1 LEPIPY
7 KKVDEEIIKQYNY
20 LKSLD
25 LSFGWRIHKFWIWFY
40 SLAIAAVVILYV
52 ATDSNT
58 LITLKVM
65 SLVMLT
71 LMLLIAIVALTR
83 DFIRKSRHAKKVQVV
98 ISSAIGNE
106 NEYLI
111 QFNDKT
117 ITFITEKVKTE
128 FSWNYWEG
136 YREVNG
142 TLFLFIKGYLYHSTS
157 FSSAEIGSENLESL
171 KTIVKKEL
179 PQLEESKLKRWYRLW

>member
-1 LEPIPY
+1 MEPIQY
-7 KKVDEEIIKQYNY
+7 KKVNEEIIKQYNY

-40 SLAIAAVVILYV
+40 SIVIAAIIILYV

-65 SLVMLT
+65 SLVTLT
-71 LMLLIAIVALTR
+71 IMFLIALIVLTR
-83 DFIRKSRHAKKVQVV
+83 DFIRKSRHAKKVQELVNN
-98 ISSAIGNE
+98 ALGNE
-106 NEYLI
+106 NEYSI
-111 QFNDKT
+111 QFNDQT

-128 FSWNYWEG
+128 LLWNYWEG

-142 TLFLFIKGYLYHSTS
+142 ALFLFIKDHLYHSTS
-157 FSSAEIGSENLESL
+157 FSSAEIGEENFESL
-171 KTIVKKEL
+171 KTIIKKEL
-179 PQLEESKLKRWYRLW
+179 PELEESKLKRWYQLG